1 MCEQARQRKIRS
13 DECVCMY
20 LIEYVNCVKT
30 CEERSQSI
38 ELESYMHA
46 AHKLN
51 FGHKA

>member
-1 MCEQARQRKIRS
+1 
-13 DECVCMY
+13 MY

-38 ELESYMHA
+38 ELESYVHA

-51 FGHKA
+51 FGHKAWNWQINNIDIFCVRT